1 MEEKNNN
8 MANIRKQKPENVISP
23 SVLDGKRKELLDKLS
38 ELAGNADGNYGPF
51 FMEKLHARLDLVVNN
66 FNEEVESLLKTSF
79 NKWRMENEQLREL
92 LKNKLN
98 SPKKKPKRK
107 AQKKSDAPNFL
118 KDIEFGPIRN
128 K

>member
-1 MEEKNNN
+1 MLKENQETATSTAILTGKH
-8 MANIRKQKPENVISP
+8 QK
-23 SVLDGKRKELLDKLS
+23 LLDDLS
-38 ELAGNADGNYGPF
+38 DLIDQAGGQYGPF
-51 FMEKLHARLDLVVNN
+51 FMEKLHARLDFVVKN
-66 FNEEVESLLKTSF
+66 FNKEVENLLQASF
-79 NKWRMENEQLREL
+79 NKWRIENEQLREL

-98 SPKKKPKRK
+98 SPKKKTKRS